1 MMLPGQ
7 TVFVDIRIFGGRYYE
22 SLDLPDWRTAY
33 YVMEL
38 QFSHWYSKFYSTGV
52 ATPDDKYQGNRE
64 KIVGKYLLIGW
75 TDVMNTYKVYCFAE
89 TTEFDPATMILV
101 GDALAKVYPRLKLQ
115 Y

>member
-1 MMLPGQ
+1 M
-7 TVFVDIRIFGGRYYE
+7 E
-22 SLDLPDWRTAY
+22 SLSHFSMPGYIDRVLERFKDWA

-38 QFSHWYSKFYSTGV
+38 QFSHWKGDTKFYSTGV
-52 ATPDDKYQGNRE
+52 ATPDDKYRGSRRQ
-64 KIVGKYLLIGW
+64 IVGKYLLTGW

-101 GDALAKVYPRLKLQ
+101 DDALAKVYPRLKSQ